1 MKADMDDMPEYLK
14 TRKQES
20 PWRMVAIMGIG
31 TGVVVGGL
39 TLFGGGFIERA
50 KTIASGEG
58 LRDDIGLLQPQPQGK
73 KISTQKVTY
82 QEERNPLESL
92 KSDNNPL
99 IVTKKHPET
108 EQPQLI
114 EWTEPEKQTVFNDQ
128 NYKPKGAIN
137 LVNARAWGTAEP
149 YEQTRQRQEQQK
161 IVIVGQEQKPGDW
174 VCSFV
179 GGEGSLER
187 RNCKSGVQLHKR
199 NTSYSGNRK
208 P

>member
-1 MKADMDDMPEYLK
+1 MRAEKEDMPEYLK

-20 PWRMVAIMGIG
+20 PWRMVAIVAIG

-39 TLFGGGFIERA
+39 SLFGGGFVENA
-50 KTIASGEG
+50 KTIASGVG
-58 LRDDIGLLQPQPQGK
+58 LKEDIGLLQPQPKQQG
-73 KISTQKVTY
+73 ISTPRATQ
-82 QEERNPLESL
+82 QEDRNPLESL
-92 KSDNNPL
+92 NNDNNPL
-99 IVTKKHPET
+99 IVSKHKPQALEEKAPERV
-108 EQPQLI
+108 
-114 EWTEPEKQTVFNDQ
+114 TVFNDQ

-137 LVNARAWGTAEP
+137 LVNAREWGTAEP

-174 VCSFV
+174 ICTFV